1 MHRVIIP
8 VDFSETS
15 LNAARYAAKMLAG
28 KENAQAVLYHNYDSD
43 DEYDICLNYQES
55 LKKEFLKAGVKN
67 VVCEHEMGGDLI
79 ENISLLAHSIRATL
93 VVMGITGKSAIRQ
106 IMFGSNTLK
115 LIDKNLYP
123 VMIIPPD
130 AVYKGVTHVAFAT
143 DFKNVELST
152 PSQLIGSVLQLF
164 DPKIHIV
171 HVTKEKDILLSEEM
185 QKEKEK
191 LAQMFEHFRNEFF
204 FITRN
209 DFYEALDSFITE
221 HNIDVLITV
230 PKHQSN
236 SSSLFKSCLSQPYSD
251 FSSPSII
258 HSAHYTLDKL
268 FFIFIKYRNSKK

>member
-1 MHRVIIP
+1 
-8 VDFSETS
+8 
-15 LNAARYAAKMLAG
+15 
-28 KENAQAVLYHNYDSD
+28 
-43 DEYDICLNYQES
+43 
-55 LKKEFLKAGVKN
+55 
-67 VVCEHEMGGDLI
+67 
-79 ENISLLAHSIRATL
+79 
-93 VVMGITGKSAIRQ
+93 
-106 IMFGSNTLK
+106 
-115 LIDKNLYP
+115 
-123 VMIIPPD
+123 MIIPPD

-236 SSSLFKSCLSQPYSD
+236 SSSLFKSTHTKRLSY
-251 FSSPSII
+251 
-258 HSAHYTLDKL
+258 HSHIPILAAHQ
-268 FFIFIKYRNSKK
+268 

>member
-67 VVCEHEMGGDLI
+67 GVCEHEMGGDLI

-236 SSSLFKSCLSQPYSD
+236 SSSLFKSTHTKRLAY
-251 FSSPSII
+251 
-258 HSAHYTLDKL
+258 HSHIPILAAHQ
-268 FFIFIKYRNSKK
+268 